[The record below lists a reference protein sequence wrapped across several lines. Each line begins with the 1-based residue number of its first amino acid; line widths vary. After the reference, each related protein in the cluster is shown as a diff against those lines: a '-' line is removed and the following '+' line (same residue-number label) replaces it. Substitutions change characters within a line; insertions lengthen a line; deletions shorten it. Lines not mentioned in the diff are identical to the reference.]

1 MDELDVG
8 QVPEIREGLR
18 ITEMRPIG
26 VSANFPIKPALR
38 DPIPP
43 DLLRLTGEP
52 GKLVSDA
59 ARQTVCSG
67 IELLSMASPMVEQ
80 GHEYIARIAA
90 HAQVLRFGEIRKPV

>member
-8 QVPEIREGLR
+8 QVPEIPEGLR

-26 VSANFPIKPALR
+26 VTANFPIKPALR

-67 IELLSMASPMVEQ
+67 IELLKYGFPN
-80 GHEYIARIAA
+80 G
-90 HAQVLRFGEIRKPV
+90 